1 MNQNDPTNPNLPG
14 FRDRKLNPVLESYK
28 EDITNMVRNQNYTIG
43 DAKMSQVQNN
53 NFGPT
58 SINLK
63 ESEREMQKQKIMED
77 YKRDLKEQIQSKNTN
92 GVNSLRS
99 NSQSSHNL
107 NLNQD
112 VNKSSFINPNSNSNP
127 INS

>member
-1 MNQNDPTNPNLPG
+1 
-14 FRDRKLNPVLESYK
+14 
-28 EDITNMVRNQNYTIG
+28 
-43 DAKMSQVQNN
+43 MSQVQNN

-107 NLNQD
+107 NQD
-112 VNKSSFINPNSNSNP
+112 VNKSSFININPNP